1 MNEIE
6 TSLLNDQQLLTSFAE
21 KEIVDMGSALACE
34 CPRHLVDILAKVREF
49 QQYELKCQNSSEK
62 DRATHEW
69 LYQAAINI
77 DQMLS
82 ATIIQLARLEGMID
96 EQNRIVKHPSVEK

>member
-1 MNEIE
+1 MSDVE
-6 TSLLNDQQLLTSFAE
+6 TSLLNDLQLLTGFAE
-21 KEIVDMGSALACE
+21 KEILQKASELACE
-34 CPRHLVDILAKVREF
+34 CPRHLVNILEKVREF
-49 QQYELKCQNSSEK
+49 QQYEINCQNTSEK

-96 EQNRIVKHPSVEK
+96 EQNRIVKHSSVKG

>member
-1 MNEIE
+1 MNNEKME
-6 TSLLNDQQLLTSFAE
+6 LLDEQQLLTSYAE
-21 KEIVDMGSALACE
+21 QEIVRQASVLDCE
-34 CPRHLVDILAKVREF
+34 CPRHLALILEKVREF
-49 QQYELKCQNSSEK
+49 QKYELSCQNKSEK

-82 ATIIQLARLEGMID
+82 ATILQLARLEGMID
-96 EQNRIVKHPSVEK
+96 DENRIVRHPNAKP

>member
-1 MNEIE
+1 MSE
-6 TSLLNDQQLLTSFAE
+6 TKTELLNELQLLTSFAE
-21 KEIVDMGSALACE
+21 KEILKKASLLDCE
-34 CPRHLVDILAKVREF
+34 CPRHLVNILEQVREF
-49 QQYELKCQNSSEK
+49 QKYELSCQNKSEK
-62 DRATHEW
+62 DRSTHEW

-96 EQNRIVKHPSVEK
+96 DQNQVVAHPHAKT

>member
-1 MNEIE
+1 MSESQKE
-6 TSLLNDQQLLTSFAE
+6 LLNELQLITDFAQ
-21 KEIVDMGSALACE
+21 KEILDQASILACE
-34 CPRHLVDILAKVREF
+34 CPRHLVEILHKVREF
-49 QQYELKCQNSSEK
+49 QAYELKCQNSSEK

-96 EQNRIVKHPSVEK
+96 EQNRIVRHPNAKK

>member
-1 MNEIE
+1 MMNENAE
-6 TSLLNDQQLLTSFAE
+6 LLNETQLITDYAK
-21 KEIVDMGSALACE
+21 KEILEKASVLACE
-34 CPRHLVDILAKVREF
+34 CPRHLVDILEKVREF

-62 DRATHEW
+62 DREVHEW

-96 EQNRIVKHPSVEK
+96 EQNRIVNHPNVKK

>member
-1 MNEIE
+1 MTESE
-6 TSLLNDQQLLTSFAE
+6 PVLLNDLQLLTTFAE
-21 KEIVDMGSALACE
+21 KEIVSKASMLDCE
-34 CPRHLVDILAKVREF
+34 CPRYLVDILTKVREF
-49 QQYELKCQNSSEK
+49 QKYEQNCQNGSEK

-96 EQNRIVKHPSVEK
+96 EQNRIVPHPSVNK

>member
-1 MNEIE
+1 MGESE
-6 TSLLNDQQLLTSFAE
+6 PALLDDLQLLTSFAE
-21 KEIVDMGSALACE
+21 REILDKGSSLACE
-34 CPRHLVDILAKVREF
+34 CPRHLVEILAKVREF
-49 QQYELKCQNSSEK
+49 QKYEVDCQNASEK
-62 DRATHEW
+62 DRAVHEW

-96 EQNRIVKHPSVEK
+96 EQNRIVKHVSAKS